1 MITDEQIKAIHRNII
16 AGTTVQNATKE
27 LGISR
32 AFYYQKIK
40 ELGLSTKREIHKKN
54 RPKNVKIISD
64 MHDLALL
71 LNTDF
76 NTVHKYVNTK
86 KSVNANIKRMSYLKI
101 NSPLKFQEAV
111 IITILNYY
119 KINSITLIK
128 LLQNL

>member
-1 MITDEQIKAIHRNII
+1 MITDDEIIKLHNSILKGEKVQI
-16 AGTTVQNATKE
+16 ATDK

-54 RPKNVKIISD
+54 RPKNVKLISD

-119 KINSITLIK
+119 KIDTIELIK
-128 LLQNL
+128 LFKK